1 MQWQPISEWE
11 LADMEAKDTCPEIQ
25 RLLAEI
31 SRLRAIMKINGWKV
45 EFVAP
50 DELPG
55 KVN

>member
-50 DELPG
+50 DESPG

>member
-31 SRLRAIMKINGWKV
+31 SRLRAIMKING
-45 EFVAP
+45 
-50 DELPG
+50 
-55 KVN
+55 